1 MKATILARNRKTQ
14 EAQTAAMAAAIPAA
28 EDIRAAVTQA
38 GEAATP
44 EEEIRA
50 VVIRAVAAILGAA
63 ILVAAIQEAVTPVGT
78 QMMAIGAPGPTK
90 RYRN

>member
-14 EAQTAAMAAAIPAA
+14 EAPTVAIAAAILA

-50 VVIRAVAAILGAA
+50 VVIRAVAG

-78 QMMAIGAPGPTK
+78 QMMAIGAPGTTR